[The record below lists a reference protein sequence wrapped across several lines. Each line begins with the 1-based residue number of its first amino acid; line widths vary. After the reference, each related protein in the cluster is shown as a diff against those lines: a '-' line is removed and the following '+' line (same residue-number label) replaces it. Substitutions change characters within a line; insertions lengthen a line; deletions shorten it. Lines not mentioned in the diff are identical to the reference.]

1 MIVKK
6 KHGKVSLKITQKMRA
21 GYTPDSHTILINLR
35 DYKDVSMMLQDLRD
49 LYNVPIDKAIKHYQS
64 GASTWPF

>member
-6 KHGKVSLKITQKMRA
+6 RHGKVSLKITKAMRA
-21 GYTPDSHTILINLR
+21 GYSPDHKIVINLN
-35 DYKDVSMMLQDLRD
+35 DYKDVALFLQDLRD
-49 LYNVPIDKAIKHYQS
+49 LYNVPVDKAIKHYQS